1 MLVIN
6 NNLHFS
12 LYNNMMLYTIYF
24 IFLILQNCLAY
35 FLAVQ
40 YGQKV
45 FFIVFHTIM
54 NIHTIFQRIIP
65 FRMFFFYPTSWW
77 PFSYGASSGSSEQK
91 QAIREMEICCY
102 EGFRQRPLPLLSLY
116 DTLAVQLTS
125 YKTDSDFEAGSNLV
139 ELCVCLPSFCLRNC
153 ENMVIEFKNQNPSYS
168 KNAKLYCKVLTHVH
182 VALF

>member
-1 MLVIN
+1 
-6 NNLHFS
+6 
-12 LYNNMMLYTIYF
+12 MMLYTIYF

-65 FRMFFFYPTSWW
+65 FRMFFFYHNSWW
-77 PFSYGASSGSSEQK
+77 PFSYGATSYMHYSYIVV

-102 EGFRQRPLPLLSLY
+102 EGFRQLLANFSPNGLSSR
-116 DTLAVQLTS
+116 AK
-125 YKTDSDFEAGSNLV
+125 KTTTAISGKNTHIHKIAGSQP
-139 ELCVCLPSFCLRNC
+139 E
-153 ENMVIEFKNQNPSYS
+153 IEKMYWETSIS
-168 KNAKLYCKVLTHVH
+168 AILEITRL
-182 VALF
+182 L

>member
-65 FRMFFFYPTSWW
+65 FRMFFFYHNSWW
-77 PFSYGASSGSSEQK
+77 PFSYGATSQSYILYIVHIQSCKQSEKWKYVVTRALDSCWPTSPQMDSAAEPRRQPPQSRLRTHTYTKQQDPNQK
-91 QAIREMEICCY
+91 QKKCT
-102 EGFRQRPLPLLSLY
+102 GRPQL
-116 DTLAVQLTS
+116 VQYL
-125 YKTDSDFEAGSNLV
+125 K
-139 ELCVCLPSFCLRNC
+139 
-153 ENMVIEFKNQNPSYS
+153 
-168 KNAKLYCKVLTHVH
+168 
-182 VALF
+182 

>member
-12 LYNNMMLYTIYF
+12 LYNKMMLYTIYF

-65 FRMFFFYPTSWW
+65 FRMFFFYHSSWW
-77 PFSYGASSGSSEQK
+77 PFSYGASISN
-91 QAIREMEICCY
+91 
-102 EGFRQRPLPLLSLY
+102 QRNGNMLLRRLY
-116 DTLAVQLTS
+116 PDSCWPTSMRCGDDATRWSVLVVYIFLTMVFCGISVHMS
-125 YKTDSDFEAGSNLV
+125 Y
-139 ELCVCLPSFCLRNC
+139 
-153 ENMVIEFKNQNPSYS
+153 
-168 KNAKLYCKVLTHVH
+168 
-182 VALF
+182 